1 MYGRSTT
8 PPPFA
13 LSVVYVIVA
22 CRGPRAGCL
31 EQARPPLYGNKAG
44 REAHPNCHT
53 NLVSFMLFVVVV
65 TVKLI
70 TDP

>member
-1 MYGRSTT
+1 MLLSRVVGR
-8 PPPFA
+8 A
-13 LSVVYVIVA
+13 
-22 CRGPRAGCL
+22 L